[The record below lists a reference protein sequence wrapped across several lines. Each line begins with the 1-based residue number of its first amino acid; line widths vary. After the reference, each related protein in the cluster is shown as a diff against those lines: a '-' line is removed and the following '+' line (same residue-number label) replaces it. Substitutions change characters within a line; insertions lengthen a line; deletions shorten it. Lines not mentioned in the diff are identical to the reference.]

1 MLLRLKSN
9 AFAHQLACFYKQ
21 MSMLLQVV
29 LYLIE
34 N

>member
-21 MSMLLQVV
+21 MSMLLRAI

-34 N
+34 S